1 MTASGVNAPR
11 ASSASRLQRARL
23 VLAAAVAVRGALL
36 AATGTLAS
44 LAVLLL
50 VDVLVAVPIAARSAL
65 AMVPWLVG
73 GLVLVGQLAGP
84 LRQVVLAR
92 ATELALWFEQRL
104 PHLRYALVTQTEL
117 GSAAPPALGHA
128 VDAAPLESEA
138 SRGAR
143 TLLLR
148 PALAAAVLATLLL
161 VMPPGA
167 VGRVLAPAAGD
178 GLSRPGAA
186 GRAAGDPLAAIVVRV
201 TPPAYSGL
209 RASAQDNPAT
219 VSALVGSRIQ
229 IEGLGRGVRA
239 VSPADTLRASARGA
253 DGWMIVLVAP
263 AASTAL
269 RLVAPN
275 GERVL
280 LLDPIAD
287 SVPSVRLLAP
297 TRDTVLRTP
306 RGRVTLEASLEDDLG
321 LASAQFEFI
330 ISAGSGE
337 AYTFRSGSISAAHYN
352 VGVRRAEIR
361 AELVL
366 DTLRLAPGDLVHLR
380 AVAADRND
388 ITGPGRG
395 VSETRAIRV
404 ARADEYDSVS
414 VEPAPPPA
422 LDTAALSQRMILMLT
437 EELHARERRLDRAVL
452 SRESRKIAV
461 DQTKLRKRV
470 GEVVFQR
477 LGEDNAGEH
486 AHFAGDGHAHG
497 EEGPVDPAAILA
509 AAERAANVDPTRN
522 LDHDGDETPIVAINR
537 PLLEAYNHMWR
548 ASTELETANPGAA
561 IPWMKRAIEALQRAR
576 AAERIYLR
584 GRPPRVVIDLARVR
598 GTGKD
603 DSAPT
608 ERAARAPIDP
618 DRALRLARFD
628 ATLGVVEASP
638 AAAADS
644 LLLIRITLPTDERAA
659 AMLLDA
665 AANALRRG
673 GDVTEPLAAARRA
686 LAGEPTRRGAVRAW
700 GH

>member
-1 MTASGVNAPR
+1 
-11 ASSASRLQRARL
+11 
-23 VLAAAVAVRGALL
+23 
-36 AATGTLAS
+36 
-44 LAVLLL
+44 
-50 VDVLVAVPIAARSAL
+50 
-65 AMVPWLVG
+65 
-73 GLVLVGQLAGP
+73 
-84 LRQVVLAR
+84 
-92 ATELALWFEQRL
+92 
-104 PHLRYALVTQTEL
+104 
-117 GSAAPPALGHA
+117 
-128 VDAAPLESEA
+128 
-138 SRGAR
+138 
-143 TLLLR
+143 
-148 PALAAAVLATLLL
+148 
-161 VMPPGA
+161 
-167 VGRVLAPAAGD
+167 
-178 GLSRPGAA
+178 
-186 GRAAGDPLAAIVVRV
+186 
-201 TPPAYSGL
+201 
-209 RASAQDNPAT
+209 
-219 VSALVGSRIQ
+219 
-229 IEGLGRGVRA
+229 
-239 VSPADTLRASARGA
+239 VSPS
-253 DGWMIVLVAP
+253 
-263 AASTAL
+263 
-269 RLVAPN
+269 

-280 LLDPIAD
+280 LLDPITD
-287 SVPSVRLLAP
+287 SVPGVRLLAP

-306 RGRVTLEASLEDDLG
+306 EGRVTLEASLEDDLG

-337 AYTFRSGSISAAHYN
+337 AYTFRSGTISAQRFAA
-352 VGVRRAEIR
+352 GVRRAEIR
-361 AELVL
+361 AELAL

-380 AVAADRND
+380 AVAEDRND
-388 ITGPGRG
+388 VTGPGRG

-422 LDTAALSQRMILMLT
+422 LDTAALSQRMILMMT
-437 EELHARERRLDRAVL
+437 EELHARERRLDRATL
-452 SRESRKIAV
+452 TREARKIAV

-497 EEGPVDPAAILA
+497 QEGPVDPAAILA
-509 AAERAANVDPTRN
+509 AAEAAANVDPTRN

-603 DSAPT
+603 ESAPT
-608 ERAARAPIDP
+608 ERAARPPIDP
-618 DRALRLARFD
+618 VRALRLARFD
-628 ATLGVVEASP
+628 ATLSVVVAAP

-644 LLLIRITLPTDERAA
+644 LLLIRITLPTEERAA